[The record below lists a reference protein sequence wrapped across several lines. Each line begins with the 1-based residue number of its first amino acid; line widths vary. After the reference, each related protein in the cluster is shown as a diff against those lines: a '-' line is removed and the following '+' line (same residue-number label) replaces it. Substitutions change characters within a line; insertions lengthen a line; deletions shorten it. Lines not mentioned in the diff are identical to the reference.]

1 MRSLY
6 VTSTPKSTTPKP
18 PPGDYQFLVTGVDTA
33 PKGYLPGSAI
43 RLKYELV
50 SATGKKYAHTEV
62 VYLSNSSERAI
73 LLNKQMDTFEIDQY
87 SDLVGWRGTLS
98 LAKDGTRYGLT
109 TTYNRQFTGRNDSE
123 DSDHVAKH

>member
-43 RLKYELV
+43 RLKYDLV

-62 VYLSNSSERAI
+62 VYLSDSSARAVQ
-73 LLNKQMDTFEIDQY
+73 LNKQMDTFEIDQY
-87 SDLVGWRGTLS
+87 MDLVGWRGTLS
-98 LAKDGTRYGLT
+98 LAKDGTRFGLL
-109 TTYNRQFTGRNDSE
+109 TTYNRQFSGRNNSE
-123 DSDHVAKH
+123 DAARVEEH